1 MIRLNRRGWRIVQMR
16 GSLVAHV
23 IGPDGV
29 DHPTI
34 TKIRGD
40 MSGEELDKIIHH
52 ANKPRSEE

>member
-1 MIRLNRRGWRIVQMR
+1 MIRLRRGSWRVNQLPGSRIV
-16 GSLVAHV
+16 HV
-23 IGPDGV
+23 IDADGI

>member
-34 TKIRGD
+34 TKIRDD

-52 ANKPRSEE
+52 ANKPRS